1 MLTVLLNKYNCI
13 RSNFHILTVLS
24 CQVGM
29 PRGLACSVDVAYV
42 LLRSSYVPHFHLGIT
57 ACRQEPTLTLMDLIT
72 WCHWCSCFTCLG
84 SKPKVITV
92 SIFIYNQYDSG
103 PQPICSP
110 PVFPPP
116 PPPPAIPAFPGT
128 GEVQTCW
135 GFSAPLSSLAVP
147 VGRRAPPGF
156 QSWLWQR
163 TLISSPSW
171 MTLSSLTF
179 SSALLHSRGGDVLLV
194 FISEVLM
201 WKLLRTAG
209 RPVASCKAVCPSQGP
224 TPFSFYFTMPH
235 STSVTI
241 VVAGWSR
248 SLPTHLLPGYQP
260 SPRVTGRANTHYLS
274 SWVQQ

>member
-116 PPPPAIPAFPGT
+116 PPPPPPSPRSQGLEKCRHA
-128 GEVQTCW
+128 ED
-135 GFSAPLSSLAVP
+135 SLHLSPHLLSL
-147 VGRRAPPGF
+147 
-156 QSWLWQR
+156 W
-163 TLISSPSW
+163 
-171 MTLSSLTF
+171 
-179 SSALLHSRGGDVLLV
+179 GDVLPQA
-194 FISEVLM
+194 FSPDSDRGH
-201 WKLLRTAG
+201 WS
-209 RPVASCKAVCPSQGP
+209 PV
-224 TPFSFYFTMPH
+224 
-235 STSVTI
+235 
-241 VVAGWSR
+241 
-248 SLPTHLLPGYQP
+248 LPGWRCPPLLSALPCYTVGEETSFLYLFQRYWCGSFWGQQGGQWPHAKPFARARDPHRSP
-260 SPRVTGRANTHYLS
+260 STLRCHTLLQWPS
-274 SWVQQ
+274 SWQDGPDPSLLTFCQGTNQVLE